1 MKSRIKAF
9 VKRNKLIYSM
19 YFYIGSFLLRLLG
32 LFIKTDPNLILFI
45 SYGGQKYDDSPRVVY
60 EYIRKHPVSPDHK
73 YVWAFIEP
81 DKFPQVESRV
91 KVDTLHYFVTAMRA
105 GIWITNSSASRG
117 LKFRKR
123 GTKNYLFQ
131 HGMAGIKKLGK
142 DIQKADRAFQIAFNE
157 QFDAIFIEGKKE
169 IPILVQAWEK
179 SPDVFYTT
187 GLPRNDDLAVV
198 KEEEIYK
205 IKERLGIPVAKK
217 VILYAPTFRE
227 FSHTHDG
234 RNALGIPFDFE
245 KWQAALGQE
254 YVLLVTAHYEVAQ
267 LLDKLPQNDFV
278 INAFKYPELNDLIKV
293 SDILISDYSSIIFD
307 YSIMERPIFCYGYD
321 YDSYLT
327 ERGLY
332 TDLEQLFSHG
342 VLRTEDEVLHA
353 IKKIDYAVEC
363 EYTKSQIKNAY
374 IAAYGNAA
382 EKAVQI
388 IFEKGQVGKWNAH

>member
-19 YFYIGSFLLRLLG
+19 YFYIGSSLLRLLG

-60 EYIRKHPVSPDHK
+60 EYIQKHPVSPDHK

-81 DKFPQVESRV
+81 DKFPQVENRV

-142 DIQKADRAFQIAFNE
+142 DIQKADKAFQIGFNE
-157 QFDAIFIEGKKE
+157 QFDSIFIEGKKE
-169 IPILVQAWEK
+169 IPILVRAWEK

-198 KEEEIYK
+198 TAEEIYK
-205 IKERLGIPVAKK
+205 IKECLGIPLTKK

-227 FSHTHDG
+227 FSHTDDG
-234 RNALGIPFDFE
+234 RNALRIPLDFE

-254 YVLLVTAHYEVAQ
+254 YVLLVTAHYEVAK
-267 LLDKLPQNDFV
+267 LLDKLPQNGFV

-293 SDILISDYSSIIFD
+293 SDILISDYSSIVFD

-321 YDSYLT
+321 YDSYAI

-332 TDLEQLFSHG
+332 TDLDKLFSKG
-342 VLRTEDEVLHA
+342 VLRTEDALLNA
-353 IKKIDYAVEC
+353 IIHIDYDAEC
-363 EYTKSQIKNAY
+363 AYTKRYIKEEY
-374 IAAYGNAA
+374 IASYGNAA
-382 EKAVQI
+382 QKAVSI
-388 IFEKGQVGKWNAH
+388 ILGEKST

>member
-81 DKFPQVESRV
+81 DKFPQVENRV

-142 DIQKADRAFQIAFNE
+142 DIQEADKAFQIGFNE
-157 QFDAIFIEGKKE
+157 QFDAIFVEGKKE
-169 IPILVQAWEK
+169 IPLLAHAWQMD
-179 SPDVFYTT
+179 PAVFHTT
-187 GLPRNDDLAVV
+187 GLPRNDDLATVTQ
-198 KEEEIYK
+198 KEINS
-205 IKERLGIPVAKK
+205 IKDRFGIPQSKR

-227 FSHTHDG
+227 FSRAEDG
-234 RNALGIPFDFE
+234 RNALGIPIDFS
-245 KWQAALGQE
+245 KWAAALGQE
-254 YVLLVTAHYEVAQ
+254 YVLLVTAHYEVAK
-267 LLDKLPQNDFV
+267 LLNELPKNDFV
-278 INAFKYPELNDLIKV
+278 INAFQYPVLNDLIKV

-321 YDSYLT
+321 YDSYAI

-332 TDLEQLFSHG
+332 TDLDKLFSKG
-342 VLRTEDEVLHA
+342 VLRTEDMLLDA
-353 IKKIDYAVEC
+353 IVHIDYDAEC
-363 EYTKSQIKNAY
+363 AYTKRHIKEEY
-374 IAAYGNAA
+374 IASYGNAA
-382 EKAVQI
+382 QKAVSI
-388 IFEKGQVGKWNAH
+388 IFGEKST